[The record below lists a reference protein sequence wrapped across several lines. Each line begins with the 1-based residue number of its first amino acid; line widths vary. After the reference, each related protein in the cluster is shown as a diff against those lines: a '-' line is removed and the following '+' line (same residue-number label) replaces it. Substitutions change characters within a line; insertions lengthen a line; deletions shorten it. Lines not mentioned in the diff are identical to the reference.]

1 MSDIFSPEPPT
12 EQRRPWNPRFMEL
25 LESVKRD
32 GMDELK
38 VWLIKESDFFTA
50 PASNQYHGACEG
62 GLVEHSLAVYEN
74 MDLIMQTFAVK
85 DWFSGYNHES
95 VILVSLLHD
104 ICKANFYTIEYRNRK
119 NESGQWEKYPYYA
132 FDDKFPCGHGEK
144 SVIILQKYIRL
155 TDEEIMALRWHM
167 GLSDTDYGNRQSMS
181 KAFSEYP
188 LAVALH
194 MADLTTCYFDK
205 K

>member
-1 MSDIFSPEPPT
+1 MSDIFSPEPT

-62 GLVEHSLAVYEN
+62 GLVEHSLAVFDRLDSLLDAGMMTN
-74 MDLIMQTFAVK
+74 TPIPLD
-85 DWFSGYNHES
+85 S
-95 VILVSLLHD
+95 VVIVGLLHD

-155 TDEEIMALRWHM
+155 TDEEIMAIRWHM

-181 KAFSEYP
+181 KAFNEYP

-194 MADLTTCYFDK
+194 MADLATCYFDK